1 MIGTRPATNSLM
13 EISNMTIKSIL
24 VIGAGTMGHGIA
36 QICAAKGLTAYLNDI
51 APELIDKGIGMV
63 SQGLD
68 RQVQKGKMTA
78 QEKEDLL
85 ANIRPQNNLDIAADV
100 DLIVEAATEN
110 IQIKKKIFSELDKLA
125 KPETILATNTSSQSV
140 TEIAAATNRPEK
152 VIGMHFFNPVPIMKL
167 IEIVRGLLTDDE
179 TFSTINE
186 LSKALGKEPVE
197 VRDFPGFI
205 SNRVLM
211 IMINEAIFCL
221 HENIATAADIDTV
234 MKLGMAHPMGPLALA
249 DMIGLDTCLFIMERL
264 YSGFADPKFRPCP
277 LLRNMVAAGRLGRKT
292 GAGFYQY

>member
-1 MIGTRPATNSLM
+1 
-13 EISNMTIKSIL
+13 MTIKSIL